1 MHLVGGFRYFCFFEN
16 QEKRYCREV
25 KLHPR
30 AVMGNLD
37 DDVEEWQGFCRN
49 PNKKRLMMHVANKTV
64 VSFPPPSSILLPL
77 SPY

>member
-1 MHLVGGFRYFCFFEN
+1 MPVPTSASVPKSTNAGHFILHPISYSKAVHLVGGFRYFCFFEN

-37 DDVEEWQGFCRN
+37 DDVEE
-49 PNKKRLMMHVANKTV
+49 
-64 VSFPPPSSILLPL
+64 
-77 SPY
+77 